1 MLLGKPRIIIG
12 YKEANSGLFV
22 LTPRTDTDRMSMEVQ
37 MIDELEQ
44 FSNIDVWDE
53 GDRFD
58 IFAACSSGNVIK
70 YELSL

>member
-1 MLLGKPRIIIG
+1 MARSSKQKLKLLYLLQFLRRESDQEHP
-12 YKEANSGLFV
+12 V
-22 LTPRTDTDRMSMEVQ
+22 TVQQ